1 MKIHELHRLQIS
13 FNAPG
18 FLSLA
23 ENSQCCL
30 SESNTILTFQGHP
43 EVSAK
48 MAKLLMETP
57 SMYTSD
63 LSEEQQTALVER
75 SRNKHDGFE
84 IWKRVLE
91 WVRE

>member
-1 MKIHELHRLQIS
+1 
-13 FNAPG
+13 
-18 FLSLA
+18 LA
-23 ENSQCCL
+23 ENNQCFL
-30 SESNTILTFQGHP
+30 LEANTILTFQGHP
-43 EVSAK
+43 EMSGK

-63 LSEEQQTALVER
+63 LSKEQQAALIDN
-75 SRNKHDGFE
+75 SSDTHDGFE

>member
-1 MKIHELHRLQIS
+1 MS
-13 FNAPG
+13 G
-18 FLSLA
+18 
-23 ENSQCCL
+23 
-30 SESNTILTFQGHP
+30 
-43 EVSAK
+43 K

-63 LSEEQQTALVER
+63 LSKEQQAALIDN
-75 SRNKHDGFE
+75 SSDTHDGFE

>member
-1 MKIHELHRLQIS
+1 LKLHELHRLQIS
-13 FNAPG
+13 SNAPG

-23 ENSQCCL
+23 ENNQCCL
-30 SESNTILTFQGHP
+30 SEANTILTFQGHP
-43 EVSAK
+43 EMSDK

-63 LSEEQQTALVER
+63 LSKEQQAALVDG
-75 SRNKHDGFE
+75 SGDKHNGFE
-84 IWKRVLE
+84 IWKRVLG

>member
-1 MKIHELHRLQIS
+1 MKLHELHRLQIFS
-13 FNAPG
+13 NAPG

-23 ENSQCCL
+23 ENNQCCL
-30 SESNTILTFQGHP
+30 SEANTILTFQGHP
-43 EVSAK
+43 EMSSN

-63 LSEEQQTALVER
+63 LSKEQLAALVEK
-75 SRNKHDGFE
+75 SGDKHDGFE